1 MKKILHIGCLTLMM
15 ALANRSSAQD
25 PHYSQYFSSP
35 LSLNPAFTGYY
46 DGKHRLATNFRN
58 QWLGAG
64 DPFTTATVGFDTRVL
79 ASKMDNNI
87 LGLGINLIGDRTAT
101 GTYNSNYASLSA
113 AYHQGLDEEGFQHLA
128 IGFQGSMGNRMLDY
142 NRLPFNAQFS
152 SRGFDLTLDN
162 TENFVT
168 RRSTYY
174 DFNFG
179 LMYNYLKDR
188 NRFYFGTSYYH
199 VNQPR
204 MTFLGNEPYVLPA
217 RLTVHSGASFLVGQQ
232 GEVFLSGQFMAQGGV
247 SNTSI
252 GAAYGYSPY
261 EMDDNR
267 VFYAGL
273 FYRHQDAVYPYLG
286 MLYNDIQIG
295 LSYDVN
301 ITGIQTSNR
310 RNRSFEL
317 SIIYHFFDP
326 NALRR
331 VMPWY

>member
-1 MKKILHIGCLTLMM
+1 MNRILNIIFILVILLGGFGTY
-15 ALANRSSAQD
+15 AQD
-25 PHYSQYFSSP
+25 PHYSQFFSSP

-64 DPFTTATVGFDTRVL
+64 DPFTTATLGFDTRL
-79 ASKMDNNI
+79 MADRMENNI
-87 LGLGINLIGDRTAT
+87 LGVGINLIADGTAT

-113 AYHQGLDEEGFQHLA
+113 AYHQGLDLEGSQHLA
-128 IGFQGSMGNRMLDY
+128 IGFQGSMGNRVLDY
-142 NRLPFNAQFS
+142 NRLPFNAQFA
-152 SRGFDLTLDN
+152 SRGFDISLDN

-179 LMYNYLKDR
+179 MMYNYLRDR
-188 NRFYFGTSYYH
+188 TRFYIGSSCYH
-199 VNQPR
+199 VSQPK
-204 MTFLGNEPYVLPA
+204 MTFLGNDPYVLPA
-217 RLTVHSGASFLVGQQ
+217 RITVHSGASFLVGQQ
-232 GEVFLSGQFMAQGGV
+232 GELFLSGQYMSQGGV
-247 SNTSI
+247 SNSTI
-252 GAAYGYSPY
+252 GAAYGYSPH

-273 FYRHQDAVYPYLG
+273 FYRHKDAVYPYIGL
-286 MLYNDIQIG
+286 LLNDVQIG
-295 LSYDVN
+295 MSYDVN
-301 ITGIQTSNR
+301 TTGIQTSSK

-317 SIIYHFFDP
+317 SVIYHFFDP
-326 NALRR
+326 NSLRR